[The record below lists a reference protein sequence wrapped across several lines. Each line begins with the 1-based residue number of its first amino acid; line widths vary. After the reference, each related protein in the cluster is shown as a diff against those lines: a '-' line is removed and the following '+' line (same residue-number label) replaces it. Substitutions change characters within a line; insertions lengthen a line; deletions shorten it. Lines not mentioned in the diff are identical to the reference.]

1 MRIGEMTLTVLGEY
15 SQYLGNSKD
24 TEENENKSA
33 KEIAEE
39 ILQKTVDYSSEIGL
53 YGKPKHK
60 FKSSVQK
67 GFEEHIEAVKEKA
80 KHMRLSRVAARF
92 ARGDK
97 ISIAEE
103 MELKK
108 ENIELYRK
116 ALAMRERAK
125 LYEDRLKSSKTMK
138 EAREVMKEV
147 DAEFMAVSPDKN
159 GEVNMMNL
167 DVHAHLKEVFNKLD
181 KPEEDEKVDI

>member
-1 MRIGEMTLTVLGEY
+1 MRIGEMTLAVLGEY
-15 SQYLGNSKD
+15 SQYLGTGKD
-24 TEENENKSA
+24 DTGDKDNKSA

-39 ILQKTVDYSSEIGL
+39 ILQKSVDYSSEIGL
-53 YGKPKHK
+53 YNKPKHK
-60 FKSSVQK
+60 FKSSVQA
-67 GFEEHIEAVKEKA
+67 GFEEHMEAIKEKA

-97 ISIAEE
+97 ISSAEE

-125 LYEDRLKSSKTMK
+125 LYEDKLKSSKTMK
-138 EAREVMKEV
+138 EAREVMKQV

-159 GEVNMMNL
+159 GEVNMMNM
-167 DVHAHLKEVFNKLD
+167 DVHAHLKEIFNKLN
-181 KPEEDEKVDI
+181 KPEDEKVDV